1 MYTAG
6 AYHGKRMGIPKLKGV
21 LRRKKTGG
29 LGKNIEN
36 VNPSKIRFS
45 QTSVNGSDK
54 IIASMK
60 ANGWKGD
67 PIDVVKMPDGSL
79 TTLDNTRVAAAREAG
94 IDVQATVRNYDDLL
108 PPDMVAR
115 FTTPKGVP
123 KTWGEATDLRI
134 GKQKASFR
142 NNNPMGSF
150 DLEKMK

>member
-1 MYTAG
+1 
-6 AYHGKRMGIPKLKGV
+6 
-21 LRRKKTGG
+21 
-29 LGKNIEN
+29 
-36 VNPSKIRFS
+36 
-45 QTSVNGSDK
+45 
-54 IIASMK
+54 MK

-67 PIDVVKMPDGSL
+67 PIDVVRVADGSL
-79 TTLDNTRVAAAREAG
+79 TTLDNTRVAAARKVG
-94 IDVQATVRNYDDLL
+94 IDVQATIRNYDDLL
-108 PPDMVAR
+108 PPDMIAR